1 MQTRRILLQNRLIQL
16 QNRPIQLQNRRIQ
29 LQKPV
34 MMIHSSSGQVSNV
47 MSYGVMVGHV
57 NYLHSYEPCTAP
69 RTSYDLP
76 VPIAPRRSLL
86 AAPLKVQYYIC
97 GVCLYCST
105 VIYLNLCGE
114 ECSYNI

>member
-1 MQTRRILLQNRLIQL
+1 MSNFLFVYHIVYGLCLLLLQ
-16 QNRPIQLQNRRIQ
+16 
-29 LQKPV
+29 
-34 MMIHSSSGQVSNV
+34 MMIHSSSGQVSSL

-57 NYLHSYEPCTAP
+57 SYPHSYEPCTAP

-76 VPIAPRRSLL
+76 VPIPALRRSLS
-86 AAPLKVQYYIC
+86 AAPPKVQYYIC
-97 GVCLYCST
+97 GLCLYCST